1 MLRLALEALGSRTVI
16 QLKWIFVYVYIH
28 KNTLIKKKS
37 ILLHAQEEE
46 EEEEEEEELEEDAV
60 ERMRN
65 DLNEVYDDDTNRL
78 EAVQVSHINPFLS
91 DYHIWQ
97 HIS

>member
-1 MLRLALEALGSRTVI
+1 MNVHAETCLRSTGLQDCDPTEMNFCICVHPQKYTD
-16 QLKWIFVYVYIH
+16 
-28 KNTLIKKKS
+28 KKKS

-91 DYHIWQ
+91 DYHI
-97 HIS
+97 